1 MHGLQGSLTLSPE
14 LFPYSLDPRSD
25 LLTFIH
31 LSAGDYQSAS
41 FLDARI
47 LTPHMRTRPLP
58 FSQVTA
64 ALEASPL
71 EERCSFI
78 FHIGHVGSTLLS
90 RLLGAHRS
98 VFALR
103 EPLLLRTFA
112 QVHGEP
118 KSAPSWREG
127 DFEARLTGALRL
139 LSRTFDR
146 SQLPLIKAT
155 SFVSELSTSLMAR
168 AAAPRAVLTF
178 VRPEV
183 YLATILGGPN
193 SRAETKTLG
202 PPRLRRLQRRLG
214 TEEFHIESLSEGESF
229 AMSWACE
236 MSALAQAA
244 SVAGERAYWLDFD
257 RFLANP
263 AGLFSVFQH
272 LRIDTAQSEV
282 DTILGGPEMRRYS
295 KAPEY
300 AYDAALRQDV
310 LNEARA
316 LHGAEI
322 RRGLNWLDQAAAR
335 FELVR
340 QALAVVASN

>member
-1 MHGLQGSLTLSPE
+1 MQGSLTLSPE
-14 LFPYSLDPRSD
+14 LFPYSLEPLSD

-47 LTPHMRTRPLP
+47 LNPHTRTRPLP
-58 FSQVTA
+58 WHQVAA
-64 ALEASPL
+64 ALETADL
-71 EERCSFI
+71 KERCGFI

-90 RLLGAHRS
+90 RLLGAHRG

-118 KSAPSWREG
+118 KSAPNWRDG

-146 SQLPLIKAT
+146 GQLPVVKAT
-155 SFVSELSTSLMAR
+155 SFVSELSASLMAR
-168 AAAPRAVLTF
+168 AAAPRAVFMF

-202 PPRLRRLQRRLG
+202 PLRLRRLQQRIG
-214 TEEFHIESLSEGESF
+214 TEAWRIESMSEGEIL

-244 SVAGERAYWLDFD
+244 SLGGERTYWLDFD

-263 AGLFSVFQH
+263 TSLVAVFRH
-272 LRIDTAQSEV
+272 LQVDATPSEV
-282 DTILGGPEMRRYS
+282 GSILSGPDMHRYS

-300 AYDAALRQDV
+300 AYDKALRLDV

-316 LHGAEI
+316 LDGAEI
-322 RRGLNWLDQAAAR
+322 RRGLNWLDQATRR
-335 FELVR
+335 FEVVR
-340 QALAVVASN
+340 HAVAVVASN